1 MGLQWSEVGSEARFA
16 AYVERLSVALGH
28 ADRVE
33 PFRSYC
39 TGLLLPGARKSVEPM
54 AARLRPERT
63 ASKHQSLLHFVGVSP
78 WDEAALLRTVREAV
92 LPAMTAAGPVEAW
105 IVDDTAFPKKGRHSV
120 GVARQYCGE
129 LGKQDNCQVA
139 VSLSVATAAASLPI
153 AWRLYLPE
161 TWAGDAGRRAA
172 AKVPHEVRFETKP
185 QIALAQICAA
195 RDEGVPAGVVLADAG
210 YGNSGAFRDGISALG
225 LDYVVGVLSN
235 ITVWPPGMTPKVPL
249 RRGPGRWPKRLR
261 RAGDDAPVVQ
271 IRTLAEGLTDQ
282 SWRTVRWR
290 EGVAEALTSRFAAV
304 RVRPAHD
311 DARRS
316 EPRPEHWLL
325 VEWPEGEPRPS
336 KFWLSN
342 LPEATAIEDLVRMAK
357 QRWLIER
364 DYLELKTEL
373 GLGHYE
379 GRGWR
384 GFHHHAAVCI
394 AAYGFLVAERAA
406 IPPSAGGTAGLV
418 QAPPLPDGHRPR
430 GAAAQA
436 RAPRPDVDR
445 DPETPHRPR
454 PRTDGAPMPLLRPTD
469 PAPPPPAI
477 AFVTQ

>member
-1 MGLQWSEVGSEARFA
+1 MVLQWSDAGSEERFA
-16 AYVERLSVALGH
+16 AYVDRLAVALGH
-28 ADRVE
+28 ADRTG

-39 TGLLLPGARKSVEPM
+39 MGLLLPGKRKSVEPM

-63 ASKHQSLLHFVGVSP
+63 AAEHQSLLHFVGVSP
-78 WDEAALLRTVREAV
+78 WDETALLRAVREAV

-105 IVDDTAFPKKGRHSV
+105 IIDDTGFPKKGRHSV

-139 VSLSVATAAASLPI
+139 VSLSVATAAAALPI

-161 TWAGDAGRRAA
+161 SWAGDAGRRAA
-172 AKVPHEVRFETKP
+172 AKVPQQVEFETKQ
-185 QIALAQICAA
+185 QIALAQIRAA

-210 YGNSGAFRDGISALG
+210 YGNTSAFREGIAALG

-235 ITVWPPGMTPKVPL
+235 VTVWPPGMTPEVPPW
-249 RRGPGRWPKRLR
+249 RGPGRRPKRLR

-271 IRTLAEGLTDQ
+271 VRSLAEGLADE
-282 SWRTVRWR
+282 SWRRVRWR
-290 EGVAEALTSRFAAV
+290 EGVAETLTSRFAAV
-304 RVRPAHD
+304 RVRPAQG

-342 LPEATAIEDLVRMAK
+342 LPEETAIEDLVRQAK

-364 DYLELKTEL
+364 DYLELKQEL

-384 GFHHHAAVCI
+384 GFHHHAALCI

-406 IPPSAGGTAGLV
+406 IPPSATAPGRLV
-418 QAPPLPDGHRPR
+418 QAPPLPCGHRPR
-430 GAAAQA
+430 GAAAQT

-445 DPETPHRPR
+445 HLETPHRPR
-454 PRTDGAPMPLLRPTD
+454 PRTNVAPMSMLRPND
-469 PAPPPPAI
+469 PAAPSSTTP
-477 AFVTQ
+477 FMTQ